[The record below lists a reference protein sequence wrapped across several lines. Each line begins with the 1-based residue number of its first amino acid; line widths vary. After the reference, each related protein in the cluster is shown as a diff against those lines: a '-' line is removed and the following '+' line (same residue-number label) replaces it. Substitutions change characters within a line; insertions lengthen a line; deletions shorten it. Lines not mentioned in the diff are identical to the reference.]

1 MTHPSVRELY
11 QKVGFELPITPD
23 DNLEREFYGSI
34 MEGTERTRIDMIYR
48 RSIRSKGEFVIFN
61 STIIG
66 ETLSGNKRFLSR
78 YEEGKFDMPIF
89 EKVFDQNSGNA
100 LPLAKVSR
108 FETQYEFPYSPEVV
122 KDIMARDEFNTD
134 IGMCLDLGH
143 VRYTIR
149 SKESFINLPIDR
161 LMQEVETYY

>member
-34 MEGTERTRIDMIYR
+34 VEGTERTRIDMIFR
-48 RSIRSKGEFVIFN
+48 RSIRSKGEFVIFKT
-61 STIIG
+61 TIIG

-134 IGMCLDLGH
+134 TALILDLGH
-143 VRYTIR
+143 IRYSVRSR
-149 SKESFINLPIDR
+149 EDFVNLSTDD
-161 LMQEVETYY
+161 LMKKIEQYY